1 MSGDG
6 DSATLGLSGVS
17 HAFRDLTRVGW
28 DGPRLRTPARR
39 KDSARNAPGSRG
51 PTRFLLVDAD
61 HLALLTA
68 EGCEGDS
75 HHAARPEG
83 DQGQDEVER
92 PVAGLALDEHSLGL
106 NSAHLRHEIGELPRQ
121 GLLALLGNRPGLSV
135 GA

>member
-1 MSGDG
+1 MRSLYAGQG
-6 DSATLGLSGVS
+6 RATSA
-17 HAFRDLTRVGW
+17 RPYPTRVK
-28 DGPRLRTPARR
+28 L
-39 KDSARNAPGSRG
+39 RNALLAPSDRPGA
-51 PTRFLLVDAD
+51 PFVDVH